1 MSDRFGFPR
10 AELRRR
16 TLRGV
21 LITGGF
27 LVVIDGLVL
36 IQGLVVTRLLGPG
49 QIGLYGIVSTF
60 VVSIVALKRVG
71 IDEAFVAQEQT
82 DQELEFQR
90 AFTLELIVGAVF
102 TALICVLAPVVVT
115 VYRDSQLLGLTLALA
130 YLPLTFALQA
140 PMWIFQRQ
148 MDFAR
153 QRSLQ
158 ASQLLVGLVVTVPL
172 AAATDLGVWSIV
184 VGQVAG
190 YTASVGLGLAVSPY
204 RPALRWDLTTARRY
218 LRFSVPVLV
227 STVGTLVIATG
238 SVLVFKLHGGLAA
251 AGFITV
257 AVTLTRYIDRA
268 DQIVTSSIYPAI
280 CAIQD
285 QPAAQ
290 RELFEKSNR
299 ATLAWVLPFAA
310 GVVLFAPDVV
320 TFVLGAR
327 WLGAVRLLQGLAIT
341 GAIYQLGFNWFS
353 FYRARG
359 QTGPPAVESVVGA
372 AAFCALAVPGL
383 LLDGATGFVVG
394 RILGTMIST
403 AVRWAY
409 VRRLLPGVRL
419 WPLVGPALLPL
430 APAVAA
436 VLVVRLAAWG
446 GHRSLPQAIGELL
459 LFIAVYGALVLRRER
474 ALIDELRTAIR

>member
-1 MSDRFGFPR
+1 
-10 AELRRR
+10 
-16 TLRGV
+16 
-21 LITGGF
+21 
-27 LVVIDGLVL
+27 
-36 IQGLVVTRLLGPG
+36 
-49 QIGLYGIVSTF
+49 
-60 VVSIVALKRVG
+60 
-71 IDEAFVAQEQT
+71 
-82 DQELEFQR
+82 
-90 AFTLELIVGAVF
+90 
-102 TALICVLAPVVVT
+102 
-115 VYRDSQLLGLTLALA
+115 
-130 YLPLTFALQA
+130 
-140 PMWIFQRQ
+140 
-148 MDFAR
+148 
-153 QRSLQ
+153 
-158 ASQLLVGLVVTVPL
+158 
-172 AAATDLGVWSIV
+172 
-184 VGQVAG
+184 
-190 YTASVGLGLAVSPY
+190 
-204 RPALRWDLTTARRY
+204 
-218 LRFSVPVLV
+218 
-227 STVGTLVIATG
+227 
-238 SVLVFKLHGGLAA
+238 
-251 AGFITV
+251 
-257 AVTLTRYIDRA
+257 
-268 DQIVTSSIYPAI
+268 
-280 CAIQD
+280 
-285 QPAAQ
+285 
-290 RELFEKSNR
+290 
-299 ATLAWVLPFAA
+299 
-310 GVVLFAPDVV
+310 VLFAPDVV